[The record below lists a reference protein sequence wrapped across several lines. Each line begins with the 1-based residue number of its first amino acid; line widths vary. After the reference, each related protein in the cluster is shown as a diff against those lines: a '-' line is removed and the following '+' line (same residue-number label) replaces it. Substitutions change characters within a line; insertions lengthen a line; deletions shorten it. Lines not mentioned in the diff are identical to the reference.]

1 MQRIDPM
8 RDFRDA
14 KAMAQTLREALKT
27 KSVSLTHSESLEL
40 VATILGFHDWNVLSA
55 TIQSEVQPAANP
67 GSTIPAT
74 VRLAAENQLPTVPLR
89 DIVLFP
95 HLNVPLFAGRAKTIH
110 AVECAMAKDR
120 RILVVTQRRPGDDNP
135 TAADLYGVG
144 LTASVID
151 LIKLNDGTIKLL
163 VKTFTRATIVRL
175 VEDPFLTAEIAPFD
189 ESRGQDEEAIALSRA
204 VLETLLAARNS
215 GQISFLYD
223 RLQESKDPGT
233 LADAVAAI
241 LPCDIR
247 QKQDLLETGDVVSR
261 LQKILA
267 LMKTDQQ
274 AA

>member
-8 RDFRDA
+8 RDFRNA

-40 VATILGFHDWNVLSA
+40 VATILGFRDWNVLSA
-55 TIQSEVQPAANP
+55 TIQSEVQPPANP
-67 GSTIPAT
+67 GSTLPAT
-74 VRLAAENQLPTVPLR
+74 VRLAAENQLPTLPVR
-89 DIVLFP
+89 DIVVFP
-95 HLNVPLFAGRAKTIH
+95 HLNVPLFAGRAKTIS
-110 AVECAMAKDR
+110 AVEHAMAEDR

-135 TAADLYGVG
+135 TAADLHGVG
-144 LTASVID
+144 LTANVTD

-163 VKTFTRATIVRL
+163 VKTLTRATIVRL

-204 VLETLLAARNS
+204 VLEALFAARNV
-215 GQISFLYD
+215 GQISSVYD
-223 RLQESKDPGT
+223 RLQENKEPGT

-241 LPCDIR
+241 LTCDIR

>member
-14 KAMAQTLREALKT
+14 KAMAQTLRETLKT

-40 VATILGFHDWNVLSA
+40 VATILGFGDWNVLSA
-55 TIQSEVQPAANP
+55 TIQSEVQPPANP

-74 VRLAAENQLPTVPLR
+74 VRLAAQNQLPTLPVR
-89 DIVLFP
+89 DIVVFP
-95 HLNVPLFAGRAKTIH
+95 HLNVPLFAGRAKTIS
-110 AVECAMAKDR
+110 AVERAMAEDR

-135 TAADLYGVG
+135 TAADIYGVG
-144 LTASVID
+144 LTASVTD
-151 LIKLNDGTIKLL
+151 LIRLNDGTIKLM
-163 VKTFTRATIVRL
+163 VKTLTRATIVRL

-204 VLETLLAARNS
+204 VLEALFDARNV
-215 GQISFLYD
+215 GQISSVCD
-223 RLQESKDPGT
+223 RFQENKEPGT

-241 LPCDIR
+241 LGCDIR

-261 LQKILA
+261 LQKILT

-274 AA
+274 AV

>member
-40 VATILGFHDWNVLSA
+40 VATILGFRDWNVLSA
-55 TIQSEVQPAANP
+55 TIQSEVQPAASP
-67 GSTIPAT
+67 GSSIPAP
-74 VRLAAENQLPTVPLR
+74 VRLAAENKLPIVPLR
-89 DIVLFP
+89 DIVVFP

-110 AVECAMAKDR
+110 AIECAMAEDK
-120 RILVVTQRRPGDDNP
+120 RILVVTQRRPADDNP

-144 LTASVID
+144 LTATVID
-151 LIKLNDGTIKLL
+151 LNKLNDGTIKLL
-163 VKTFTRATIVRL
+163 AKTFTRATIVRL
-175 VEDPFLTAEIAPFD
+175 VEDPFLTAEIAPLD

-204 VLETLLAARNS
+204 VLETLLAARNV

-223 RLQESKDPGT
+223 RLQRTKEPGT

-241 LPCDIR
+241 LTCDIR

>member
-1 MQRIDPM
+1 M

-14 KAMAQTLREALKT
+14 KAMAQTLRETLKT

-40 VATILGFHDWNVLSA
+40 VATILGFGDWNVLSA
-55 TIQSEVQPAANP
+55 TIQSEVQPPANP

-74 VRLAAENQLPTVPLR
+74 VRLAAQNQLPTLPVR
-89 DIVLFP
+89 DIVVFP
-95 HLNVPLFAGRAKTIH
+95 HLNVPLFAGRAKTIS
-110 AVECAMAKDR
+110 AVERAMAEDR

-144 LTASVID
+144 LTASVTD

-163 VKTFTRATIVRL
+163 VKTLTRATIVRL

-223 RLQESKDPGT
+223 RLQERKEPGT

-247 QKQDLLETGDVVSR
+247 QKQDILETGDVVSR
-261 LQKILA
+261 LQTILA
-267 LMKTDQQ
+267 LMKADQQ

>member
-1 MQRIDPM
+1 M

-40 VATILGFHDWNVLSA
+40 VATMFGFHDWNVLSA
-55 TIQSEVQPAANP
+55 RIQSELQTAANP

-74 VRLAAENQLPTVPLR
+74 VRLAAENRLPTVPLR

-95 HLNVPLFAGRAKTIH
+95 HLKVPLFAGRARTIQ
-110 AVECAMAKDR
+110 AVECAMVKDR
-120 RILVVTQRRPGDDNP
+120 RILVVTQRRSGDDNP

-144 LTASVID
+144 LTARVTD
-151 LIKLNDGTIKLL
+151 LVKLDDGTIKLL

-175 VEDPFLTAEIAPFD
+175 VEAPFLTAEIAPFD

-204 VLETLLAARNS
+204 VQETLFAARNT

-223 RLQESKDPGT
+223 RLQESNDPGT
-233 LADAVAAI
+233 LADAVAAL
-241 LPCDIR
+241 LPCSIR